1 MSLTYLFSMYSRSK
15 RDVIDILNFNLH
27 FEFIFDFTFKFTY
40 EVEHN
45 SKISLLDILLMTSNR
60 ELETTVFCKETNNHI
75 YLHWRSFVS
84 ITWKKGAFRTLVR

>member
-1 MSLTYLFSMYSRSK
+1 MYSRSK
-15 RDVIDILNFNLH
+15 RDVIDILNLNLH

-60 ELETTVFCKETNNHI
+60 ELETTVFCKENNNHI
-75 YLHWRSFVS
+75 YIGGLSFLLHG
-84 ITWKKGAFRTLVR
+84 KKVHSGH